1 MFVSSSLFFYDN
13 ILGKSLRVGF
23 LLQSFS
29 KDFRAIPF
37 AGSSL
42 ELKIL
47 VLSWKIKTA
56 TNTRIY
62 TYFFV
67 FIRTFV
73 AKKLNYSTNSHLFL
87 HGHSCL
93 RGKKKTELIHKFT
106 LISSCP
112 FVPSWQ
118 KKNTPSFDTT
128 IPFGKFLITSCAFS
142 S

>member
-73 AKKLNYSTNSHLFL
+73 AKKTELIHKFTLIS
-87 HGHSCL
+87 SCPFVPSWQ
-93 RGKKKTELIHKFT
+93 KKTELIHKFT

-118 KKNTPSFDTT
+118 K
-128 IPFGKFLITSCAFS
+128 ILRVLILQSLLGNF
-142 S
+142 